1 MPTLSRKAVHSIEA
15 VLDIACYGR
24 GETVQSREISERQ
37 NIPPRYLEPVL
48 QELVRTGILAGVR
61 GPRGG
66 YRLARERRRITLGE
80 IVEVAQSLET
90 AGDPIDEHG
99 ESDIARMIVRPRL
112 RTIRQKWLE
121 ELHGITIE
129 DLFQAAKAAG
139 VPDGGGPKLDF
150 TI

>member
-1 MPTLSRKAVHSIEA
+1 M
-15 VLDIACYGR
+15 
-24 GETVQSREISERQ
+24 QSREISERQ

-48 QELVRTGILAGVR
+48 QELVRMGILSGVR

-80 IVEVAQSLET
+80 IVGVSQSLET
-90 AGDPIDEHG
+90 ADDPVDHDGDSG
-99 ESDIARMIVRPRL
+99 IARMIVRPRL
-112 RTIRQKWLE
+112 RTIRQKWVE
-121 ELHGITIE
+121 DLHGITIE

-139 VPDGGGPKLDF
+139 IPGDGDTRLDF